1 MYTQHFHFSEPP
13 FSIAPN
19 PRFLYLSAQHRE
31 ALAHL
36 LYGIG
41 VGGGFVVL
49 TGEVGTGKTTLCR
62 CLLDQLPED
71 VDLALIF
78 NPRLNSRELL
88 AGICDELRI
97 APPGKAS
104 LKQLID
110 LLNHHLLDAHARGR
124 RTLVLIDEAQNL
136 RFDVLEQIRLLTN
149 LETNQA
155 KLLQIILVGQP
166 ELNQI
171 LERPN
176 LRQLAQRI
184 TARYHLRPL
193 SRRETGDYLRHRLAV
208 AGSRDRLFT
217 GAAIRAIHARAG
229 GIPRLI
235 NLIADRALLGAYTL
249 GRNRVNGFVVQK
261 AAREL
266 APARARPWLP
276 RLAATLA
283 GMLVLAGGAVFF
295 GDLPEFFGW
304 GRGKPLES
312 AVALGTPASPV
323 KAAAA
328 PLGRAASELPGGR
341 IPEAVPAPKPAPT
354 VAAPADK
361 PPVALPEPAASFA
374 AWIAGPEASRP
385 AAFARLFSLWRLE
398 APGEGSEACI
408 LADRRGLHCLP
419 LHGTWFQLRSFNH
432 PAVLEFVLPD
442 GARRYAALV
451 KLRDGKA
458 ELVAG
463 EGAPKT
469 FELAEILP
477 FWKGDAVLLWK
488 PPRGE
493 ARPQA
498 LGTHSDTVA
507 WLRERLR
514 VPAPPGRESLF
525 DAELK
530 ARVSAF
536 QTERGLV
543 PDGVAGAKT
552 MIYLG
557 MRDGDPA
564 VPRLEA
570 VSP

>member
-1 MYTQHFHFSEPP
+1 MYTQHFHLSEPP
-13 FSIAPN
+13 FSIVPN

-97 APPGKAS
+97 AHPGKAS

-110 LLNHHLLDAHARGR
+110 LLNHHLLEAHARGR
-124 RTLVLIDEAQNL
+124 RTIVLIDEAQNL

-166 ELNQI
+166 ELNRV

-208 AGSRDRLFT
+208 AGNRDRLFT
-217 GAAIRAIHARAG
+217 RAAIRAIHARAG
-229 GIPRLI
+229 GIPRLV

-249 GRNRVNGFVVQK
+249 GRDRVNGFVARK

-266 APARARPWLP
+266 APARTRPWLP
-276 RLAATLA
+276 RLAAGLA
-283 GMLVLAGGAVFF
+283 GALVLAGGALFF
-295 GDLPEFFGW
+295 GGPPEFFGP
-304 GRGKPLES
+304 GREQLS
-312 AVALGTPASPV
+312 VPASTLFA
-323 KAAAA
+323 KAATA
-328 PLGRAASELPGGR
+328 PGAGPELPRGR
-341 IPEAVPAPKPAPT
+341 IPEAAPAPAE
-354 VAAPADK
+354 K
-361 PPVALPEPAASFA
+361 PPAAGPEPAVPFA
-374 AWIAGPEASRP
+374 AWIAGPAASRP
-385 AAFARLFSLWRLE
+385 AAFARLFSLWRLD
-398 APGEGSEACI
+398 APGEGSEACA
-408 LADRRGLHCLP
+408 LAGRRGLHCLP

-432 PAVLEFVLPD
+432 PAVLEFMLPD

-458 ELVAG
+458 ELSAG
-463 EGAPKT
+463 EGTPKT

-493 ARPQA
+493 AWPQVQGA
-498 LGTHSDTVA
+498 RSDTVA

-514 VPAPPGRESLF
+514 VPAPPGQESLF

-530 ARVSAF
+530 ARISAF

-543 PDGVAGAKT
+543 PDGVAGPQT

-557 MRDGDPA
+557 MRDGDSA